1 MSEFSDFEENLLQ
14 ITSANYI
21 MLCRIYDML
30 AIIAPED
37 KSIALRQ
44 MHEQGQTFAPAPYLV
59 ESDNDEN

>member
-1 MSEFSDFEENLLQ
+1 MSEITEFEDNLLQ
-14 ITSANYI
+14 IQSANYI

-44 MHEQGQTFAPAPYLV
+44 MHERGETFAPAPYLV
-59 ESDNDEN
+59 EDDQNAE